1 MKRRN
6 ISILASML
14 VLLVLLSLGGGFARA
29 QGENPPEKL
38 TDVTITASTVGNG
51 FTYQGTLKTNGAPA
65 NGNYD
70 FRFDLLDGPAGESV
84 LGASYLYVSNIP
96 VVNGLF
102 TAKLDF
108 STINGSNYF
117 TGDARWL
124 QATVRPAG
132 SGTYIGLYPA
142 QELTA
147 VPYAISLMPGAT
159 IKGTPY
165 QTLKVQNYYPT
176 TGVPAAISGEIYSS
190 TDGAGV
196 NGYNYISTAGAT
208 GVGVWG
214 RTNSPDGAG
223 VLGNGYNGATGV
235 HGVANTVGGIGVWG
249 ENITVSNHAIGV
261 FGLADNSSCS
271 YNSQTWGCIGVLG
284 DSDKGVGVY
293 GQTTSGVGVSAVSS
307 TGVGLR
313 VESQSGDIIQAYT
326 GPSSEALRFEVTNA
340 GEVYAHGAFHASGID
355 VAEVIPA
362 SGILQPGDVVEID
375 PNTSGQFR
383 LAATPNSTLVAG
395 VISTQPGM
403 LLGAGDPDEDGNTGP
418 QLALAG
424 RVPVKVS
431 AENGAIHPGDLLVA
445 SSTPGYAM
453 RAPANPAPGTVI
465 GKALGKLD
473 SGTGLI
479 DMLVMLR

>member
-6 ISILASML
+6 FSILASML
-14 VLLVLLSLGGGFARA
+14 VLLVLLSLGGNYALA
-29 QGENPPEKL
+29 QGQNPPEKPFE
-38 TDVTITASTVGNG
+38 VTANASTVSGG
-51 FTYQGTLKTNGAPA
+51 FTYQGTLKASGLPA
-65 NGNYD
+65 NGYYD
-70 FRFDLLDGPAGESV
+70 FRFDLYSTSTGVSL
-84 LGASYLYVSNIP
+84 LGSNWLYVSNVN

-102 TAKLDF
+102 TIKLDF
-108 STINGSNYF
+108 STIDGSNYF

-124 QATVRPAG
+124 AVWVSPAG
-132 SGTYIGLYPA
+132 QANWTPLTPY

-147 VPYAISLMPGAT
+147 VPYALGLMPGAT
-159 IKGTPY
+159 VQGTPY

-176 TGVPAAISGEIYSS
+176 TGVPAAVSGEIWNS

-196 NGYNYISTAGAT
+196 NGVNYVSTAGAT

-214 RTNSPDGAG
+214 RTYGSAGVG
-223 VLGNGYNGATGV
+223 VLGNGYNGAIGV
-235 HGVANTVGGIGVWG
+235 KGIANSDGGIGVKG
-249 ENITVSNHAIGV
+249 ENNTSPAQAIGV
-261 FGLADNSSCS
+261 IGVANHASCS
-271 YNSQTWGCIGVLG
+271 SALAGCSGVRG
-284 DSDKGVGVY
+284 ESAYGAGVVGYTTNGVGVLAD
-293 GQTTSGVGVSAVSS
+293 SGGTGPALRAVS
-307 TGVGLR
+307 
-313 VESQSGDIIQAYT
+313 QSADLIQAYN
-326 GPSSEALRFEVTNA
+326 GSSNLRFEVTNS
-340 GEVYAHGAFHASGID
+340 GNVYADGTYTSPASD
-355 VAEVIPA
+355 LAEHIPA
-362 SGILQPGDVVEID
+362 TGILLPGDVVEID
-375 PNTSGQFR
+375 PNTPGQFR

-403 LLGAGDPDEDGNTGP
+403 SLGAGDPDEDGNTGP